1 MRRLLRYNGAMSR
14 LVPLLVVASL
24 GLGATAFWQNQ
35 QLSAER
41 QRAGALSE
49 SIGKLEAKAVELEK
63 EAAQVRQ
70 ANGIF
75 QSESEQLR
83 KKLAS
88 RSSDDAGAQAESASG
103 TEKSGEPAEK
113 KEKGGF
119 MQAMAKMFND
129 PEMRKAMRVQQAMGV
144 RMMYGDLS
152 KELGLAP
159 DETEQIIELLTDR
172 QMAMARKGME
182 FMNGGKQDEAK
193 QQEVG
198 QEMDESREGYDQQIE
213 SVLGKERFAKLQS
226 YERTMGERM
235 AINQIDQQFTARGM
249 ALKDTQRQQ
258 LLQTM
263 IDERLKAPPTPWDPG
278 KKDMTAQMRAINSE
292 ETVNRM
298 FEQQKQVNARVL
310 DRARAFLSL
319 DQVNALQQSQQEFL
333 QMQQVGMKMSRE
345 MMSK

>member
-1 MRRLLRYNGAMSR
+1 MSR

-49 SIGKLEAKAVELEK
+49 TVSNLEAKIAGLEK
-63 EAAQVRQ
+63 EATQLRQ
-70 ANGIF
+70 TNGIF

-88 RSSDDAGAQAESASG
+88 RSSGDAVVQAESADAIA
-103 TEKSGEPAEK
+103 KSGESGEK

-129 PEMRKAMRVQQAMGV
+129 PETRKAMRVQQAMGI
-144 RMMYGDLS
+144 RMMYGDLP
-152 KELGLAP
+152 KELGLTP
-159 DETEQIIELLTDR
+159 GETEQILELLTDR
-172 QMAMARKGME
+172 QMAMTQKGME

-193 QQEVG
+193 QKEVG
-198 QEMDESREGYDQQIE
+198 QKMDESREGYDQQLQG
-213 SVLGKERFAKLQS
+213 VLGQERFAKLQT

-235 AINQIDQQFTARGM
+235 AINQIEQQFTARGM
-249 ALKDTQRQQ
+249 ALKGTQRQQ

-278 KKDMTAQMRAINSE
+278 KKDMTAQMRAFGSE

-333 QMQQVGMKMSRE
+333 QMQEVGLKMSRE

>member
-1 MRRLLRYNGAMSR
+1 MSR

-41 QRAGALSE
+41 QRVGALSE
-49 SIGKLEAKAVELEK
+49 SVSKSEAKAEELEK
-63 EAAQVRQ
+63 EATQLRQ
-70 ANGIF
+70 MNGVF

-88 RSSDDAGAQAESASG
+88 RSDSDAVQTEKVSAEATSGESAKKG
-103 TEKSGEPAEK
+103 
-113 KEKGGF
+113 KEKGNY

-129 PEMRKAMRVQQAMGV
+129 PEMKKGMRVQQAMGI
-144 RMMYGDLS
+144 RMMYGDLG
-152 KELGLAP
+152 KELGLTN
-159 DETEQIIELLTDR
+159 DETDQIIELLTDR

-182 FMNGGKQDEAK
+182 FMNGGNPDEAK

-198 QEMDESREGYDQQIE
+198 QEMDESREGYDQQME
-213 SVLGKERFAKLQS
+213 SVLGKERFAKLQN

-235 AINQIDQQFTARGM
+235 AINQLEQRFTARGM

-278 KKDMTAQMRAINSE
+278 KKDMTAQMRAFNSE
-292 ETVNRM
+292 ETVNQM
-298 FEQQKQVNARVL
+298 FDLQKQINTRVL
-310 DRARAFLSL
+310 DRARAFLSP
-319 DQVNALQQSQQEFL
+319 DQLNALQQSQQEYL
-333 QMQQVGMKMSRE
+333 EMQQVGLKMSRE
-345 MMSK
+345 MMAK